1 MIMKNF
7 VYIFALLI
15 SMQSLA
21 LDGISIDNLK
31 CEMLVNPKGIDVTK
45 PRFSWQINGD
55 ERGLKQVAYQIIVAS
70 SLKKL
75 SGNDGDVWNSGKV
88 YSDQSVLVEY
98 NGKLLTSRQECFWK
112 IKVWTNKGENDWT
125 QASSFSMG
133 LLNPSDWKA
142 KWIGLD
148 KAFPWDSVN
157 QFARLSARYFRKE
170 VSANKSIKKATVYIS
185 GLGLYE
191 LYING
196 HKIGDQVLAPSPTDY
211 SKTVL
216 YNSFDVTQN
225 FQQGKNA
232 IATVLGNGRFFTMRQ
247 NYKPQK
253 WHNFG
258 FPKMLLQLEIEY
270 SDGTKQIVSSD
281 ASWKVTADGPI
292 RTNNEY
298 DGEEYDATKELN
310 GWNNVDFNDSKWM
323 TAELVKA
330 SGGTLKAQLNETM
343 KVMERIRPVSIKPL
357 SPGKYILDMGQNMAG
372 WIKMGVQG
380 KRGDVVKLR
389 FAEGLQP
396 NGELY
401 LANLRDAKVT
411 DVYTL
416 KGEGKEM
423 WHPSFVFHG
432 FRYVEVTGYPGTP
445 TVNDFEGEVV
455 YDDIP
460 TIGSLQTSN
469 EIINQI
475 HKNAYW
481 GIRSNYKGMPIDCP
495 QRNERQPW
503 LGDRTM
509 GAYGES
515 FLFDNSKLY
524 AKWLNDIHD
533 AQRPEGNIPD
543 VAPNFWYYYKDN
555 MTWPGAYLTIANML
569 YQQFGDKR
577 PIVKHYASMKKWLNY
592 MKSKYLKD
600 YIMTKD
606 SYGDWCVP
614 PEAPELIHSKDS
626 SRITDPK
633 VIATA
638 YYYYFLNLMQ
648 KFATISNNKTD
659 ISGFAADAAKVK
671 LAFNKKFYNAA
682 KAEYS
687 NNTVTA
693 NILALAFNLVPGG
706 NDEKVFKNIADKI
719 LIENNGHISTGVIG
733 TQWLMRWLTKYN
745 RADIAFKL
753 ASNDTYPSWGY
764 MAKNGAT
771 TIWELWNGNTAD
783 PKMNSQNHVMLLGDL
798 LIWMYEDLAGIHSDT
813 NDVGFNKIIMKPS
826 FNVDLSFVN
835 ASYQSPYGPI
845 KTYWKKEN
853 GQLNWNISVPG
864 NTTAVVYIPAKENS
878 EVKENGKAITA
889 SEGVKFLKIE
899 NGNVVL
905 EVGSGDYSFNVAD
918 FRLTGK

>member
-1 MIMKNF
+1 
-7 VYIFALLI
+7 
-15 SMQSLA
+15 
-21 LDGISIDNLK
+21 
-31 CEMLVNPKGIDVTK
+31 
-45 PRFSWQINGD
+45 
-55 ERGLKQVAYQIIVAS
+55 
-70 SLKKL
+70 
-75 SGNDGDVWNSGKV
+75 
-88 YSDQSVLVEY
+88 
-98 NGKLLTSRQECFWK
+98 
-112 IKVWTNKGENDWT
+112 
-125 QASSFSMG
+125 
-133 LLNPSDWKA
+133 
-142 KWIGLD
+142 
-148 KAFPWDSVN
+148 
-157 QFARLSARYFRKE
+157 
-170 VSANKSIKKATVYIS
+170 
-185 GLGLYE
+185 
-191 LYING
+191 
-196 HKIGDQVLAPSPTDY
+196 
-211 SKTVL
+211 
-216 YNSFDVTQN
+216 
-225 FQQGKNA
+225 
-232 IATVLGNGRFFTMRQ
+232 
-247 NYKPQK
+247 
-253 WHNFG
+253 
-258 FPKMLLQLEIEY
+258 
-270 SDGTKQIVSSD
+270 
-281 ASWKVTADGPI
+281 
-292 RTNNEY
+292 
-298 DGEEYDATKELN
+298 
-310 GWNNVDFNDSKWM
+310 
-323 TAELVKA
+323 
-330 SGGTLKAQLNETM
+330 
-343 KVMERIRPVSIKPL
+343 
-357 SPGKYILDMGQNMAG
+357 
-372 WIKMGVQG
+372 
-380 KRGDVVKLR
+380 
-389 FAEGLQP
+389 
-396 NGELY
+396 
-401 LANLRDAKVT
+401 
-411 DVYTL
+411 
-416 KGEGKEM
+416 
-423 WHPSFVFHG
+423 
-432 FRYVEVTGYPGTP
+432 
-445 TVNDFEGEVV
+445 
-455 YDDIP
+455 
-460 TIGSLQTSN
+460 
-469 EIINQI
+469 
-475 HKNAYW
+475 
-481 GIRSNYKGMPIDCP
+481 
-495 QRNERQPW
+495 
-503 LGDRTM
+503 
-509 GAYGES
+509 
-515 FLFDNSKLY
+515 
-524 AKWLNDIHD
+524 
-533 AQRPEGNIPD
+533 
-543 VAPNFWYYYKDN
+543 
-555 MTWPGAYLTIANML
+555 
-569 YQQFGDKR
+569 
-577 PIVKHYASMKKWLNY
+577 
-592 MKSKYLKD
+592 
-600 YIMTKD
+600 MTKD

-706 NDEKVFKNIADKI
+706 DDEKVFKNIADKI